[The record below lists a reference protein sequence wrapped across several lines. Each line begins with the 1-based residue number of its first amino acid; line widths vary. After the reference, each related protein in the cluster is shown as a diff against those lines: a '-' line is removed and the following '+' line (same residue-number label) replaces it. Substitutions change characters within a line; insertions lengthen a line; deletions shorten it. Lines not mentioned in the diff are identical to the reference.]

1 MSECSDVVCLER
13 VSRVFAGAKAVD
25 DLSLKLKAGEVM
37 GFLGTNGAGK
47 TTTIKMMLGLL
58 APTSGTVKVL
68 GGDPSDPRVRARIGY
83 MPEVATYYPYLDA
96 RELLSFYGGICG
108 LDAKTVRKR
117 TDELLDAVGLAD
129 AAKRPLK
136 TYSKGMLQRAGIAQA
151 LLNDP
156 DLLVLDE
163 PFTGLDPLARIHFR
177 ELLLDLKRRGKTV
190 FFSSHELGE
199 TELLCD
205 RVAIM
210 KKGRCVYQGPVK
222 DLAGDGADALEKF
235 AASPPFFYDA
245 VLMDIQMPR
254 MTGFEAAEAIRSLE
268 REDAKTVPVI
278 AMSADIFEQSVNRAT
293 QSGMSGYLTKPLD
306 MDVLYRELL
315 RQLRLS

>member
-1 MSECSDVVCLER
+1 MKTENAVGIDG
-13 VSRVFAGAKAVD
+13 VSRAFGDVKAVD
-25 DLSLKLKAGEVM
+25 GLSLALAPGEIV

-47 TTTIKMMLGLL
+47 TTTIKMITGLL
-58 APTSGTVKVL
+58 RPDAGEVSVF
-68 GGDPSDPRVRARIGY
+68 GGDPSDPAVRARIGY
-83 MPEVATYYPYLDA
+83 MPEVATYYPYLNA
-96 RELLSFYGGICG
+96 RELLAFYGGICG
-108 LDAKTVRKR
+108 LDAKAVRER
-117 TDELLDAVGLAD
+117 TDSLLESVGLAD
-129 AAKRPLK
+129 AAKRPLR

-177 ELLLDLKRRGKTV
+177 ELLRSLREKGKAV

-222 DLAGDGADALEKF
+222 DLAGDGA
-235 AASPPFFYDA
+235 SN
-245 VLMDIQMPR
+245 
-254 MTGFEAAEAIRSLE
+254 LE
-268 REDAKTVPVI
+268 RLFLRTLETAK
-278 AMSADIFEQSVNRAT
+278 
-293 QSGMSGYLTKPLD
+293 
-306 MDVLYRELL
+306 
-315 RQLRLS
+315 

>member
-1 MSECSDVVCLER
+1 MNIVELKEVTRKFDGVN
-13 VSRVFAGAKAVD
+13 AVD
-25 DLSLKLKAGEVM
+25 GLSLSLGKGEIM

-47 TTTIKMMLGLL
+47 TTTIKMLIGLL
-58 APTSGTVKVL
+58 KPSAGRVAL
-68 GGDPSDPRVRARIGY
+68 FGDGDPSDPAVRAKIGY
-83 MPEVATYYPYLDA
+83 MPEIAYYYPYLNA

-108 LDAKTVRKR
+108 MDAKTVKAR
-117 TDELLDAVGLAD
+117 TDELLEAVDLKD

-156 DLLVLDE
+156 ELLILDE

-177 ELLLDLKRRGKTV
+177 ELMRSLKEKGKSI

-210 KKGRCVYQGPVK
+210 KKGRCVYQGPVT
-222 DLAGDGADALEKF
+222 DLAGDGE
-235 AASPPFFYDA
+235 SN
-245 VLMDIQMPR
+245 
-254 MTGFEAAEAIRSLE
+254 LE
-268 REDAKTVPVI
+268 RLFLK
-278 AMSADIFEQSVNRAT
+278 
-293 QSGMSGYLTKPLD
+293 KLD
-306 MDVLYRELL
+306 E
-315 RQLRLS
+315 

>member
-1 MSECSDVVCLER
+1 MKTENAVGIDG
-13 VSRVFAGAKAVD
+13 VSRAFGDVKAVD
-25 DLSLKLKAGEVM
+25 GLSLALAPGEIV

-47 TTTIKMMLGLL
+47 TTTIKMITGLL
-58 APTSGTVKVL
+58 RPDAGEVSVF
-68 GGDPSDPRVRARIGY
+68 GGDPSDPAVRARIGY
-83 MPEVATYYPYLDA
+83 MPEVATYYPYLNA
-96 RELLSFYGGICG
+96 RELLAFYGGICG
-108 LDAKTVRKR
+108 LDAKAVRER
-117 TDELLDAVGLAD
+117 TDSLLESVGLAD
-129 AAKRPLK
+129 AAKRPLR

-177 ELLLDLKRRGKTV
+177 ELLRSLREKGKAV

-222 DLAGDGADALEKF
+222 DLAGDGA
-235 AASPPFFYDA
+235 SN
-245 VLMDIQMPR
+245 
-254 MTGFEAAEAIRSLE
+254 LE
-268 REDAKTVPVI
+268 RLFLRTLEEAK
-278 AMSADIFEQSVNRAT
+278 
-293 QSGMSGYLTKPLD
+293 
-306 MDVLYRELL
+306 
-315 RQLRLS
+315 

>member
-1 MSECSDVVCLER
+1 MKSGSAVDIDS
-13 VSRVFAGAKAVD
+13 VSRSFGSVKAVD
-25 DLSLKLKAGEVM
+25 GLSLVLAPGEIV

-47 TTTIKMMLGLL
+47 TTTIKMTLGLL
-58 APTSGTVKVL
+58 APSSGTVKVL
-68 GGDPSDPRVRARIGY
+68 GGDPSDPRVRAHIGY

-108 LDAKTVRKR
+108 LDAKTVRRR

-210 KKGRCVYQGPVK
+210 KKGRCVYQGPVR
-222 DLAGDGADALEKF
+222 DLAGDGAAN
-235 AASPPFFYDA
+235 
-245 VLMDIQMPR
+245 
-254 MTGFEAAEAIRSLE
+254 LE
-268 REDAKTVPVI
+268 RLFLKTLEEAK
-278 AMSADIFEQSVNRAT
+278 
-293 QSGMSGYLTKPLD
+293 
-306 MDVLYRELL
+306 
-315 RQLRLS
+315 

>member
-1 MSECSDVVCLER
+1 MKSGGAVDIDS
-13 VSRVFAGAKAVD
+13 VSRSFGSVKAVD
-25 DLSLKLKAGEVM
+25 GLSLVLAPGEIV

-47 TTTIKMMLGLL
+47 TTTIKMTLGLL

-68 GGDPSDPRVRARIGY
+68 GGDPSDPRVRAHIGY

-108 LDAKTVRKR
+108 LDAKTVRRR

-210 KKGRCVYQGPVK
+210 KKGHCVYQGPVR
-222 DLAGDGADALEKF
+222 DLAGDGAAN
-235 AASPPFFYDA
+235 
-245 VLMDIQMPR
+245 
-254 MTGFEAAEAIRSLE
+254 LE
-268 REDAKTVPVI
+268 RLFLKTLEEAK
-278 AMSADIFEQSVNRAT
+278 
-293 QSGMSGYLTKPLD
+293 
-306 MDVLYRELL
+306 
-315 RQLRLS
+315 

>member
-1 MSECSDVVCLER
+1 MKSGSAVDIDS
-13 VSRVFAGAKAVD
+13 VSRSFGSVKAVD
-25 DLSLKLKAGEVM
+25 GLSLVLAPGEIV

-47 TTTIKMMLGLL
+47 TTTIKMTLGLL
-58 APTSGTVKVL
+58 APSSGTVKVL
-68 GGDPSDPRVRARIGY
+68 GGDPSDPRVRAHIGY

-108 LDAKTVRKR
+108 LDAKTVRRR

-210 KKGRCVYQGPVK
+210 KKGHCVYQGPVR
-222 DLAGDGADALEKF
+222 DLAGDGAAN
-235 AASPPFFYDA
+235 
-245 VLMDIQMPR
+245 
-254 MTGFEAAEAIRSLE
+254 LE
-268 REDAKTVPVI
+268 RLFLKTLEEAK
-278 AMSADIFEQSVNRAT
+278 
-293 QSGMSGYLTKPLD
+293 
-306 MDVLYRELL
+306 
-315 RQLRLS
+315 